1 MLSYCY
7 QDAGQPEKILPALFQ
22 SFAYDIPRAELCCE
36 IGFYFAERQA
46 YQLAVFWYEQA
57 LKTPRNDQSGAFVLP
72 DCYGYIPAIQ
82 LCVCYD
88 KLGEHEK
95 AREFNRLA
103 GTYRPNSPAYLKNLE
118 YFDRLFSNSRN
129 SF

>member
-1 MLSYCY
+1 MGIC
-7 QDAGQPEKILPALFQ
+7 P
-22 SFAYDIPRAELCCE
+22 C
-36 IGFYFAERQA
+36 
-46 YQLAVFWYEQA
+46 
-57 LKTPRNDQSGAFVLP
+57 
-72 DCYGYIPAIQ
+72 IQ

-118 YFDRLFSNSRN
+118 YFDRLFSNSQN
-129 SF
+129 AF